1 MDFETPLKVGCQLP
15 IRKRMGLL
23 GGKSSA
29 LVIGLMLRAILLPL
43 AAVASEPPP
52 LNHISRDLTLFGI
65 EYTFQDQEMVNEPG
79 RMTMTTPHKEE
90 KLRIVVD
97 TYLRELGVDPAAVT
111 RKHDFKGGVSVDVPG
126 DGKHVLNP
134 EPVTIEINTTP
145 KRIDQILEAA
155 RPVFTAAQ
163 AAELVP
169 YVQPAA
175 ERSGMG
181 HIHVGGA
188 AIGESPFYR
197 NPVLLRNLLVYL
209 HQHPA
214 ALYGFAEAY
223 DVGDNSNIETYHSP
237 ERQDAFRKAISE
249 FDAWYLKARSE
260 GTSTRNALLKL
271 VMFLQQNDKPSINF
285 FHHYRYLNLEHIKA
299 LPFERMLVDSVEE
312 FEAKKGKYT
321 VEFRNFRPQKSPEH
335 AVADAEYLLR
345 LMDRLGNPDELI
357 PFREISPD
365 GFQRFFTGSR
375 LASDWDFVRRD
386 LKLAEAGIE
395 AMATEKVREAVEAL
409 HSQPIRHAS
418 SPDIELFP
426 SFSEKQAKG
435 TLYEVRIKA
444 RPGDGIA
451 PEVRIGGRDLALE
464 RVRLGSQEY
473 WVGSVDIRALG
484 ISLDAMRSSAAFE
497 YSPPGVGS
505 CLRDTLKALDG

>member
-1 MDFETPLKVGCQLP
+1 MIGTLMSLWG
-15 IRKRMGLL
+15 
-23 GGKSSA
+23 A
-29 LVIGLMLRAILLPL
+29 L
-43 AAVASEPPP
+43 ASEPPP
-52 LNHISRDLTLFGI
+52 LKYIRRDLTLFGI

-97 TYLRELGVDPAAVT
+97 TYLRELGVDPAAVS
-111 RKHDFKGGVSVDVPG
+111 RKFDFKGGVSVDVPG

-155 RPVFTAAQ
+155 RPVFKAAK

-188 AIGESPFYR
+188 TIGESPFYR

-223 DVGDNSNIETYHSP
+223 DVGNNSNIETYHSP
-237 ERQDAFRKAISE
+237 ERQDAFRKTIAE
-249 FDAWYLKARSE
+249 FDSWYLKARAE
-260 GTSTRNALLKL
+260 GTSTRSALLKL

-285 FHHYRYLNLEHIKA
+285 FDHYRFLNLEHIKA

-321 VEFRNFRPQKSPEH
+321 IEFRNFRPQKSPEH

-345 LMDRLGNPDELI
+345 LMDRLGDPDELV
-357 PFREISPD
+357 PFRDVSPD
-365 GFQRFFTGSR
+365 EFQRFFTGSR

-386 LKLAEAGIE
+386 LKLAEAGID
-395 AMATEKVREAVEAL
+395 AMATEKVQEAVQAL
-409 HSQPIRHAS
+409 HSQPIHHAGA
-418 SPDIELFP
+418 PDIELYP

-435 TLYEVRIKA
+435 TFYEVRIKA
-444 RPGDGIA
+444 HASDGVA
-451 PEVRIGGRDLALE
+451 PVLRVGGRDLIFE
-464 RVRLGSQEY
+464 RMRIGNEDY
-473 WVGSVDIRALG
+473 WVGSVDTRGLG
-484 ISLDAMRSSAAFE
+484 ISPEDLRSGARYE
-497 YSPPGVGS
+497 YFPLGADG
-505 CLRDTLKALDG
+505 CLRGALKSIEG